1 MGETKNCFSHLF
13 VSTKYLY
20 TNCLALPLT
29 NEVLVKYFSLH
40 YWLGSGVAVLES
52 KEYEYSGLY
61 AGNRLLENE
70 EWHTWT
76 FSPINNAEKNILPI
90 PRLLKAAP
98 NN

>member
-1 MGETKNCFSHLF
+1 MVFMNRKRLMSIWM
-13 VSTKYLY
+13 V
-20 TNCLALPLT
+20 LT
-29 NEVLVKYFSLH
+29 
-40 YWLGSGVAVLES
+40 

>member
-1 MGETKNCFSHLF
+1 M
-13 VSTKYLY
+13 
-20 TNCLALPLT
+20 
-29 NEVLVKYFSLH
+29 
-40 YWLGSGVAVLES
+40 AVLES